1 MKLLERI
8 SHLIK
13 IIEDIDY
20 SDLSFDS
27 VYEIN
32 LRSDFMYKMMTTLFI
47 PKTFTVRS
55 I

>member
-8 SHLIK
+8 THLIK

-27 VYEIN
+27 LLN
-32 LRSDFMYKMMTTLFI
+32 
-47 PKTFTVRS
+47 
-55 I
+55 